1 MTTSTIPDPA
11 LVAESGPR
19 AGAAP
24 EAILA
29 MSLHRA
35 RRALVWRT
43 ATELLLILLV
53 AFSYAGSPLLDF
65 NRFDLQQTSEHNEA
79 ATLPVLTEIGLRRS
93 HVIPLW
99 NPYMSSGFPYAG
111 DFVSNFWN
119 PVATLPVLLWGGV
132 NGYKVS
138 AFLSFL
144 IAGVGQWLFAY
155 VLGLRSPVRL
165 WSALLFMLSGGL
177 ALYWRLGWYQL
188 LVGVVWFPWCF
199 ALLTWALRTRSR
211 PPLALAALA
220 IAMVLTSAGGYYY
233 FYLGGAL
240 TTLTLILLV
249 LAPAR
254 QRVTQLKRAVV
265 IVALSAGLLAVV
277 ILPGID
283 VYRFTVREASPD
295 PGQGSSQPIPYALF
309 QYVVSDPAW
318 FSADILGQ
326 ANGFTWFYIGAL
338 PLGALAFVPLAFNR
352 SRRRRDALIVLIV
365 LTGLFLAWYANRH
378 TVVGWVYKALPVF
391 YTFRFPGRLLVV
403 GASPLL
409 VLAGFGLESLWLRAR
424 RLTRPVTF
432 HIMLSRRGESSEVQI
447 RPRSLVNL
455 ALILLLAQSVLNV
468 RTVNQP
474 FAFTTNQE
482 RDLRGVRAITW
493 LHERDPSLYYIA
505 TGDWRVWWWWT
516 TAAYELEQPVLN
528 FAYNR
533 FVSTFRAQ
541 QTEGS
546 VVRAQPKYVFP
557 WQDQPPAGGRPLGDF
572 EGLQVYEMPN
582 ALPYAFAVSHER
594 LAQRSPLTPADV
606 LALDARWLNPNRL
619 VVEAPAGRSG
629 QQLVALVSMF
639 PGWRV
644 SADGQPVA
652 LTPVNDY
659 LGVTMLDGAHTYTFS
674 FEPPLFFVGLGISS
688 LTLLVVLLLLIGQGW
703 PHPIATG
710 LAVRPLRVRIRQRA

>member
-1 MTTSTIPDPA
+1 MATSAVPDPA
-11 LVAESGPR
+11 LVAESGSL
-19 AGAAP
+19 AKAAP
-24 EAILA
+24 EAIPA
-29 MSLHRA
+29 TSLHRA
-35 RRALVWRT
+35 RRALAWRT
-43 ATELLLILLV
+43 ATELLLIVLV

-65 NRFDLQQTSEHNEA
+65 NRLHLQQTSEHNEA
-79 ATLPVLTEIGLRRS
+79 ATLPVLTEIGLRRA

-144 IAGVGQWLFAY
+144 IAGVGQWLFGY
-155 VLGLRSPVRL
+155 VLGLRSAIRL

-177 ALYWRLGWYQL
+177 ALFWRLGWYQL

-199 ALLTWALRTRSR
+199 AALVWALRTHSR
-211 PPLALAALA
+211 PALALAALA
-220 IAMVLTSAGGYYY
+220 ITMVLTSAGGYYY
-233 FYLGGAL
+233 FYLAGAL
-240 TTLTLILLV
+240 TTLTLVLLV

-254 QRVTQLKRAVV
+254 QRVTQLKRAVA

-283 VYRFTVREASPD
+283 VYRFTVREAFPD
-295 PGQGSSQPIPYALF
+295 PRQGSSQPIPYALF
-309 QYVVSDPAW
+309 QYVVSDPNW
-318 FSADILGQ
+318 FNTDILGQ

-338 PLGALAFVPLAFNR
+338 PLLALAFVPLGFNR
-352 SRRRRDALIVLIV
+352 SRRRRDALVVLTV
-365 LTGLFLAWYANRH
+365 LTGLFLAWHANRH
-378 TVVGWVYKALPVF
+378 TVVGWVYKALPVL
-391 YTFRFPGRLLVV
+391 YTFRFPGRLLIV
-403 GASPLL
+403 GASPLI
-409 VLAGFGLESLWLRAR
+409 VLGGFGLQSLWLRTR
-424 RLTRPVTF
+424 RVTRPVTF
-432 HIMLSRRGESSEVQI
+432 RLVLSRREATSEVQI
-447 RPRSLVNL
+447 RLSWLVNL
-455 ALILLLAQSVLNV
+455 ALIILLAQSVLNV

-474 FAFTTNQE
+474 FAFTTNRQ
-482 RDLRGVRAITW
+482 RDQRALRAMTW
-493 LHERDPSLYYIA
+493 LRERDPSLYSIA
-505 TGDWRVWWWWT
+505 AGDWRVWWWWT

-546 VVRAQPKYVFP
+546 VVRARPKYVFP
-557 WQDQPPAGGRPLGDF
+557 WQDQPPAGGRLLGDF
-572 EGLQVYEMPN
+572 EGLPVYEMPN
-582 ALPYAFAVSHER
+582 ALPYAFAISPER

-606 LALDARWLNPNRL
+606 RALDARWLNPNQL
-619 VVEAPAGRSG
+619 VVDAPAGPSG

-639 PGWRV
+639 PGWKV
-644 SADGQPVA
+644 SIDGQPVA

-674 FEPPLFFVGLGISS
+674 FEPPLFFVGLGISL
-688 LTLLVVLLLLIGQGW
+688 LTLLIVLWLLVGQGW
-703 PHPIATG
+703 RHSITAG
-710 LAVRPLRVRIRQRA
+710 LAVGLLRSRIKQRA